1 MWENPS
7 DQTYTIY
14 QLVSTAYNTS
24 RIGSQESFEHFPNA
38 QGYAGVRAC
47 GLRPV
52 AVVQQPNELVE
63 LAEVPGAEARIVREI
78 GVFVTLRAPYVIKKR

>member
-14 QLVSTAYNTS
+14 QRVRTAYNTS

-38 QGYAGVRAC
+38 QSYAGVRAR
-47 GLRPV
+47 GRGPE
-52 AVVQQPNELVE
+52 AVVQRPNELVE
-63 LAEVPGAEARIVREI
+63 PDEVPGAEAKIR
-78 GVFVTLRAPYVIKKR
+78 TWSAT